1 MGSNSEKKKGYGAMA
16 DVRWLMVLTENEA
29 ILDPR
34 DLGGLVQLAAT
45 AEANGIDGVQLSEHV
60 VLGRDSGAAGEMHNP
75 RAYAAPGN
83 QSPAY
88 PWPSSLV
95 LMSAIAQA
103 TSSLRLVAGAI
114 ILPLRHPLLLAKE
127 LGTLDLLSNGRLVV
141 LPTVSWSKD
150 EYAALGVPFAE
161 RGKILDEQL
170 EVLAKSWGP
179 YPISHDGP
187 RFPFADV
194 WLEPGA
200 ATPQGP
206 PLWFGGQ
213 GMPPHVVRR
222 IARYGS
228 GLNPF
233 GRLTDDDMAAL
244 AAGMRDAGRDLSEL
258 ELVGGI
264 NGTFHGPDDIADV
277 DVALR
282 DLPRQLD
289 QGFTTICFKPSM
301 FVRSLDEVP
310 ALCRHLVDEGQRLTA

>member
-1 MGSNSEKKKGYGAMA
+1 MT

-29 ILDPR
+29 IVDPR
-34 DLGGLVQLAAT
+34 DLGALVDLAAT
-45 AEANGIDGVQLSEHV
+45 AEAHGIDGVQVSEHV
-60 VLGRDSGAAGEMHNP
+60 ALGRDSGAAGEMQNP

-88 PWPSSLV
+88 PWPSSIV

-103 TSSLRLVAGAI
+103 TTSLRLVAGAI
-114 ILPLRHPLLLAKE
+114 IAPLRHPLLLAKE
-127 LGTLDLLSNGRLVV
+127 LGTLDLLSQGRLVV
-141 LPTVSWSKD
+141 LPTVSWSRD
-150 EYAALGVPFAE
+150 EYDALGVPFAD
-161 RGKILDEQL
+161 RGRILDEQL

-187 RFPFADV
+187 RFPFTDV

-200 ATPQGP
+200 HTRAGP

-233 GRLTDDDMAAL
+233 GRLTDADMAAL
-244 AAGMRDAGRDLSEL
+244 AAGMREAGRDIAEL

-264 NGTFHGPDDIADV
+264 NGTFHGRDDVADV
-277 DVALR
+277 DVALS
-282 DLPRQLD
+282 DLPRQLE

-301 FVRSLDEVP
+301 FVRCIDEVP
-310 ALCRHLVDEGQRLTA
+310 ALCRHLVAEADRLTS

>member
-1 MGSNSEKKKGYGAMA
+1 MTEL
-16 DVRWLMVLTENEA
+16 RWLMVLTENEA

-34 DLGGLVQLAAT
+34 DLGGLVEVARV
-45 AEANGIDGVQLSEHV
+45 AEANGVDGVMLSEHV
-60 VLGRDSGAAGEMHNP
+60 LLGPDSGAAGTMANP
-75 RAYAAPGN
+75 RDYAAPGN

-88 PWPSSLV
+88 PWPNSVV
-95 LMSAIAQA
+95 LLSAIAQA

-114 ILPLRHPLLLAKE
+114 IAPLRHPLLLAKE
-127 LGTLDLLSNGRLVV
+127 LGTLDLLSQGRLVV
-141 LPTVSWSKD
+141 LPTVSWSRD

-170 EVLAKSWGP
+170 EVLAKAWGP

-187 RFPFADV
+187 RFPFRDV

-200 ATPQGP
+200 WTASGP

-233 GRLTDDDMAAL
+233 GALTDDDMAAL
-244 AAGMRDAGRDLSEL
+244 AAGMREAGRDLSDL
-258 ELVGGI
+258 DLVGGI
-264 NGTFHGPDDIADV
+264 RGRFTGPDDVADV
-277 DVALR
+277 DEALR
-282 DLPRQLD
+282 DLPRQVE
-289 QGFTTICFKPSM
+289 QGFTTICFKPAM
-301 FVRSLDEVP
+301 FCRSVDDVP
-310 ALCRHLVDEGQRLTA
+310 ALCRHLVDEGRRLVGG